1 MTFNL
6 DTCNSLVTGLIISAF
21 TVDRQCSNQ
30 KDAFKNKSG
39 PGGGVWPTPPPP
51 EEPPSPATA
60 PGSASLARHSPLL
73 LTTPTWHLPN
83 PSPPGPSSPWG
94 DTHIHIPY
102 QKRRLLLRLP
112 APVKTPGSWAAA
124 RRRRRVPDTQSR
136 RGARARSPES
146 PRSRRRHQRRGRSLA
161 LLHFRPPGS
170 SEFNPQRRAALEAHR
185 KSSHPRRP
193 EMTSRDPTW
202 PALRPPSLAQPRKET
217 RAALEHAQT
226 ELSL

>member
-30 KDAFKNKSG
+30 KDAFKNKS
-39 PGGGVWPTPPPP
+39 
-51 EEPPSPATA
+51 
-60 PGSASLARHSPLL
+60 
-73 LTTPTWHLPN
+73 
-83 PSPPGPSSPWG
+83 

-124 RRRRRVPDTQSR
+124 RRRGRVPDTQSR

-170 SEFNPQRRAALEAHR
+170 SEFNPQRRGALEAHR
-185 KSSHPRRP
+185 KSSHSRRP